1 VTGLR
6 RIASGLAALGVAAL
20 TLTPPV
26 VAVAAPGPQTS
37 RLCAQALVTCSVQVA
52 PVVAESSA
60 VEVAVTGNA
69 NVTVDLQAW
78 LVTGTGTA
86 AGTKAF
92 GPKVP
97 VTTDGNGFGLAEMS
111 LPELPDGESGQPVLF
126 AIADPRTADLTQVL
140 GTWSLLASRTPHV
153 QGDGYSDQKPA
164 GQPLALQLDSAL
176 AGATYFVEYVDAAG
190 AWRSVSDPASGTC
203 GDPAGVCVVRY
214 TIPRGLPAADYAFRL
229 VSQATGAVVDTWNVR
244 PADDGVVKQRQ
255 TRPAV
260 PAVGAGVP
268 GSINYSVGASSNPV
282 PRPRSADLDVPD
294 VGSRV
299 AGARFEAGAAVP
311 WLLIAAASTGVA
323 AFLLALLGAGLG
335 LRRLAPRLGRE
346 LAVHDD

>member
-1 VTGLR
+1 MTSSR
-6 RIASGLAALGVAAL
+6 RISSALVALGVTAL
-20 TLTPPV
+20 TVTSPV

-52 PVVAESSA
+52 AVVAESSA

-69 NVTVDLQAW
+69 NVTVDVQAR
-78 LVTGTGTA
+78 LLTGTGTA
-86 AGTKAF
+86 ASTKAF
-92 GPKVP
+92 GPRVS
-97 VTTDGNGFGLAEMS
+97 VTTDGNGFGLAEVS
-111 LPELPDGESGQPVLF
+111 LPELPDGEPGQSVLF
-126 AIADPRTADLTQVL
+126 AIADPQTADLTQVL

-176 AGATYFVEYVDAAG
+176 AGTTYFVEYADAAG

-203 GDPAGVCVVRY
+203 GDPAGTCVVRY
-214 TIPRGLPAADYAFRL
+214 TVPRGLPASDYAFRL
-229 VSQATGAVVDTWNVR
+229 VNQTTGAIVDTWNVR
-244 PADDGVVKQRQ
+244 PADDGVIKQRQ

-268 GSINYSVGASSNPV
+268 GSISYSVGATSNPV

-299 AGARFEAGAAVP
+299 AGARFETGATTP
-311 WLLIAAASTGVA
+311 WLLIAATGMGIA
-323 AFLLALLGAGLG
+323 AFALALLGAGLG